1 MARNK
6 IHATLGVISFGLA
19 VAITSA
25 VFTFF
30 LGLMAAFFG
39 WGVELAGALSSV
51 YIGFSP
57 TFVGTIAGA
66 VWAFVVGF
74 AAGIMIA
81 WLYNRFLLRRAVY
94 LQPAQPAAQ
103 APTQAPVPPR
113 SHEPRQETEAE
124 RKPE

>member
-1 MARNK
+1 MAKNQF
-6 IHATLGVISFGLA
+6 HATLGVISFGLA
-19 VAITSA
+19 VAVSSA

-39 WGVELAGALSSV
+39 WGVELAGALSSL

-66 VWAFVVGF
+66 VWAFFVGF
-74 AAGIMIA
+74 ADGVMIA
-81 WLYNRFLLRRAVY
+81 WLYNRFLLRRAVQ
-94 LQPAQPAAQ
+94 LHPAQSLA
-103 APTQAPVPPR
+103 QAPVPPH
-113 SHEPRQETEAE
+113 SHEPQQGTEAE